1 MRLEILKSQKQAL
14 KKKKYGDE
22 CFHALAKG
30 TDELELISYVFKCQA
45 QANRSPEVK
54 KEHMNVRV

>member
-1 MRLEILKSQKQAL
+1 MGLKIHKLQ
-14 KKKKYGDE
+14 KKYGKE

-30 TDELELISYVFKCQA
+30 TDELEPTCYVFKCQA
-45 QANRSPEVK
+45 QTNKHPEVR